1 MKLEQIAVQL
11 YTLRDFCKTPD
22 AIATSLEKVA
32 AIGYKAVQASGLGP
46 IAEEELVRLCSANGL
61 SLCATHEGSDLILNE
76 PEAIVTRLKKLNCK
90 HTAYPYPGGI
100 DFASIESVNGLIN
113 KLNKAGKVLADAG
126 LTLSYHNHHHEFRK
140 INGKIILEKI
150 YAESDPR
157 YLKAEL
163 DTYWVQF
170 GGGDPVAWCAAM
182 KGRLPLLHLKDYRIN
197 ENNEPKFAEI
207 GQGNLNWPAII
218 ATAEASGCEW
228 FIVEQDQT
236 PGDPF
241 DSLKISFDYL
251 RTLVS

>member
-11 YTLRDFCKTPD
+11 YTLRDYCKTPE
-22 AIATSLEKVA
+22 AIASSLKKVA
-32 AIGYKAVQASGLGP
+32 TIGYKAVQASGLGP
-46 IAEEELVRLCSANGL
+46 ISEEELVRLCSANGL
-61 SLCATHEGSDLILNE
+61 ALCATHEGSDRILNE

-90 HTAYPYPGGI
+90 HTAYPYPSGV
-100 DFASIESVNGLIN
+100 DFSSLESVNALIS
-113 KLNKAGKVLADAG
+113 KLNAAGKVLADAG
-126 LTLSYHNHHHEFRK
+126 LTLSYHNHQHEFRK
-140 INGKIILEKI
+140 INGKTILEKI
-150 YAESDPR
+150 YAETDPR
-157 YLKAEL
+157 YVKAEL
-163 DTYWVQF
+163 DTYWVQY
-170 GGGDPVAWCAAM
+170 GGGDSVAWCAAM
-182 KGRLPLLHLKDYRIN
+182 KGRMPLIHLKDYKVN

-241 DSLKISFDYL
+241 ESLKISFDYL